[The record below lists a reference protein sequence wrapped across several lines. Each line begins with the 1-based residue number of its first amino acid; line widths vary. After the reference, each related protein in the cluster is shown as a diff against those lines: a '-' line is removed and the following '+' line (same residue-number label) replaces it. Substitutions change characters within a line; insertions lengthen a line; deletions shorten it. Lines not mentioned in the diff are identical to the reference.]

1 MKKSLIEIL
10 TRQFPEACASIR
22 GSRKFSDIRGC
33 VYFYEVEDGVLV
45 LAQVMGLPYTKEECK
60 NEIFAFHIHEGKRCT
75 GTREDPFSD
84 TKAHYNPDNCTH
96 PNHEGDLPPL
106 FGNHGFALSCFYTEN
121 FEIDDI
127 IGKTIIIHQNP
138 DDFTTQPSGN
148 AGTKIACGEIRKVS
162 ERISYT

>member
-45 LAQVMGLPYTKEECK
+45 RAQVLGLPYTKEECK
-60 NEIFAFHIHEGKRCT
+60 NEI
-75 GTREDPFSD
+75 
-84 TKAHYNPDNCTH
+84 
-96 PNHEGDLPPL
+96 
-106 FGNHGFALSCFYTEN
+106 FALSCFYTEN

-162 ERISYT
+162 ERISYK